1 MQKRLVAQGNATL
14 TLSLPSKWIK
24 ENNLVKGDEV
34 NLNVEGKDIVIST
47 ENKDGLEK
55 LTLDTK
61 TQSFEKQYLHT
72 FYHLGFDEVEILY
85 QDQKVVDL
93 IKKHIGGCIG
103 FEIVDQ
109 TMDKIV
115 IKNLSAGPMESE
127 FNTILRKIFLVTK
140 DIGLQLEEF
149 VQNKNYDKIKSVASM
164 EDNNVKFISFCLRVL
179 NKHGYK
185 DSQKKTNIYYVIIEN
200 LEMIGDEYKYL
211 ANFIADNKKK
221 IVIDKDLNQVLK
233 QTNEFFQ
240 EFYDIFY
247 KFEKDKQIDII
258 KMRNEL
264 YDKANELFLK
274 QDVYGAKFLHHL
286 INIINFTRETVNI
299 YYEARF

>member
-24 ENNLVKGDEV
+24 ENNLAKGDEV
-34 NLNVEGKDIVIST
+34 SLEIEGKDIVIST
-47 ENKDGLEK
+47 ETTNGVEK
-55 LTLDTK
+55 LILDTK

-72 FYHLGFDEVEILY
+72 LYHLGFDEVDILY

-109 TMDKIV
+109 SMDKIT

-140 DIGLQLEEF
+140 EIGLQLEEF
-149 VQNKNYDKIKSVASM
+149 VGTKNFDKMKSVASM

-185 DSQKKTNIYYVIIEN
+185 DSQKKTNIYYAIIEN
-200 LEMIGDEYKYL
+200 LEMIGDEYKYV
-211 ANFIADNKKK
+211 ANFIAENKKK
-221 IVIDKDLNQVLK
+221 IKFTKELEAVLK
-233 QTNEFFQ
+233 HTNEFFQ
-240 EFYDIFY
+240 EFYEIFY
-247 KFEKDKQIDII
+247 
-258 KMRNEL
+258 
-264 YDKANELFLK
+264 
-274 QDVYGAKFLHHL
+274 
-286 INIINFTRETVNI
+286 
-299 YYEARF
+299 